1 MNVLFVYTS
10 EIIAENG
17 GVQRVTKVLAD
28 YFEENDINVFYL
40 IKNHSIKNQLKN
52 HYFFPDA
59 QYNNSQLNLNFI
71 KTLVLEKKITVIVN
85 QSALGGMMA
94 SLCYEAKKVADVKV
108 LSVIHNSLLGNLDS
122 FTSSNKKIINLI
134 PVSFFS
140 TFLELN
146 FIKKILSLVYV
157 QKYKHRYR
165 KLYEY
170 SDKIILLSDSYFYQF
185 KLFVK
190 EAEKEK
196 VLSINNPCS
205 FRNNYKEVDKKNE
218 LLFVGRV
225 NITQKRVDI
234 LLDIWHKIFLNFPDW
249 KLNIVGDGEDLNYLK
264 NKAVKLKLERVFF
277 HGYTDPINLYQSA
290 KIFCMTSSFE
300 GFPLVL
306 AEAQNFNLIPILFN
320 SFPSAKDI
328 INTKNGVLIEPYNI
342 DLYVNNLKKLMTNYD
357 ENIKRF
363 KPEFQL
369 NKNKFSIQKIG
380 SQWLNLFHELMN
392 KNNPDEA
399 R

>member
-1 MNVLFVYTS
+1 MNILFVYTS

-28 YFEENDINVFYL
+28 HFEENKINVFYL
-40 IKNHSIKNQLKN
+40 SKHKSTNNSYKY
-52 HYFFPDA
+52 HYFLPDD
-59 QYNNSQLNLNFI
+59 QYNNSQVNLNYI
-71 KTLVLEKKITVIVN
+71 RTLVIEKKINIIIN
-85 QSALGGMMA
+85 QAALGGTMA
-94 SLCYEAKKVADVKV
+94 SLCYEAKKVADVKI

-122 FTSSNKKIINLI
+122 FTSSNKKIFNVI

-146 FIKKILSLVYV
+146 FIKKILHTIYIF
-157 QKYKHRYR
+157 KYKYKYR

-190 EAEKEK
+190 DAKAEK
-196 VLSINNPCS
+196 VLSIYNPCS
-205 FRNNYKEVDKKNE
+205 FKDIVTEVDKKNE

-234 LLDIWHKIFLNFPDW
+234 LLEIWHKIFLNFPDW

-264 NKAVKLKLERVFF
+264 NKAIKLKLERVFF
-277 HGYTDPINLYQSA
+277 HGYTNPINLYQSA

-306 AEAQNFNLIPILFN
+306 AEAQNFNVIPILFN
-320 SFPSAKDI
+320 SFPSAEDI
-328 INTKNGVLIEPYNI
+328 IVNYKNGILIEPFNT

-357 ENIKRF
+357 ENIKSF
-363 KPEFQL
+363 KSEFQL
-369 NKNKFSIQKIG
+369 NKNKFSIYTIG
-380 SQWLNLFHELMN
+380 SQWLNLFNELLN
-392 KNNPDEA
+392 KDN
-399 R
+399 